1 MLFRRKGWL
10 RNQYDQSLVEK
21 LVVMK
26 DEWSRQKQLIERSV
40 EPSPEVLFELKLVEA
55 KYLFL
60 LREAKN
66 RSIRIRR

>member
-66 RSIRIRR
+66 RSIKIRR

>member
-21 LVVMK
+21 LVLMK

-66 RSIRIRR
+66 RSIKIRR